1 MPRIATMRTAAPCFE
16 RRAQLGGTEVAQP
29 RPQAE
34 VRVERDLGLHADEMG
49 DRRQGI
55 EIGSFEQQLASHRR
69 PVEGTPVEGRHGA
82 TSWPPK
88 AVISWPAEIRKPV
101 SPLRS

>member
-1 MPRIATMRTAAPCFE
+1 MARIATMRTAARRFE
-16 RRAQLGGTEVAQP
+16 RRAQLLGTEVAQS

-34 VRVERDLGLHADEMG
+34 VGVERHLGLHADEMG

-69 PVEGTPVEGRHGA
+69 PVEGTPVEGRHGRMMA
-82 TSWPPK
+82 RRAAGTG
-88 AVISWPAEIRKPV
+88 V
-101 SPLRS
+101 LRAS